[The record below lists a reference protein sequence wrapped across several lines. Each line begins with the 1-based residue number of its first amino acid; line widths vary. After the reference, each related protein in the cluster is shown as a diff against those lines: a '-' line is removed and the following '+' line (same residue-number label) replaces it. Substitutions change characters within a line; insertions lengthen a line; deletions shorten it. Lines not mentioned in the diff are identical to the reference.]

1 MEPANCRH
9 SFHPFIPGVSERTY
23 TDEQLEN
30 IDPEPFEY
38 KGITYTYYEATQKQR
53 QLETRIR
60 AAKRELIAYDAIG
73 DKDAF
78 YKASLQLKNQKEAYE
93 EFSKAAGIRQKKDR
107 TQILGYDKSISQ
119 KSVWSIKKNKGN

>member
-38 KGITYTYYEATQKQR
+38 KGKTYTYYEATQEQR
-53 QLETRIR
+53 KLETNIR
-60 AAKRELIAYDAIG
+60 ATKREIIGHNATG
-73 DKDAF
+73 DKEAF
-78 YKASLQLKNQKEAYE
+78 TTASIKLQQLKKQYA
-93 EFSKAAGIRQKKDR
+93 EFSKVAGIRQKKER
-107 TQILGYDKSISQ
+107 YQVLEFGKSISQ
-119 KSVWSIKKNKGN
+119 KSVWASKKGERR

>member
-9 SFHPFIPGVSERTY
+9 SFHPFIPDISIRTY

-38 KGITYTYYEATQKQR
+38 KGLKYTYYEATQKQR

-60 AAKRELIAYDAIG
+60 ATKRELIAYDAIG

-78 YKASLQLKNQKEAYE
+78 YKASLKLKNQNEAYK
-93 EFSKAAGIRQKKDR
+93 EFSKAANIRQKKDR
-107 TQILGYDKSISQ
+107 TQVLGYDKSISQ
-119 KSVWSIKKNKGN
+119 KSTWSIKKNKKD